1 MIMKISW
8 EKVGLMWKVVFKSD
22 TIDPSGMS
30 IVGNFNNWEIKN
42 ANTFSN
48 GSKELTLM
56 IPTTFNDLSF
66 KFYDSVY
73 DCWCEVYDNG
83 ELYAGLEPYFERNE
97 VGTTNI
103 LIPLVAKMI
112 SSKSPRKKITPDDE
126 EIPKSKPRTQG
137 KKKSSKS

>member
-1 MIMKISW
+1 MKISW
-8 EKVGLMWKVVFKSD
+8 KKEKMMWKIVFKAD

-48 GSKELTLM
+48 GTKELTLM
-56 IPTTFNDLSF
+56 VPATFNDLSF

-83 ELYAGLEPYFERNE
+83 ELYAGLESYFVHNE
-97 VGTTNI
+97 LGTTNI
-103 LIPLVAKMI
+103 IIPLQEKVI
-112 SSKSPRKKITPDDE
+112 SKKIARKKITPADE
-126 EIPKSKPRTQG
+126 EASKSNASVPE
-137 KKKSSKS
+137 KKKASKK

>member
-1 MIMKISW
+1 MKISW
-8 EKVGLMWKVVFKSD
+8 KKENMMWKIVFKAD

-48 GSKELTLM
+48 GTKELTLS
-56 IPTTFNDLSF
+56 IPLTFNDLSF

-83 ELYAGLEPYFERNE
+83 ELYAGLEPYFVRNE

-103 LIPLVAKMI
+103 VIPLELK
-112 SSKSPRKKITPDDE
+112 SSPQKLMRKKITSDGE
-126 EIPKSKPRTQG
+126 AAPKANVKAQGNKKASK
-137 KKKSSKS
+137 K